1 MAKQNSKKEEF
12 KKPVSKKNSQY
23 LILPW
28 WAKNSGAF
36 FLITLVTFLLYFNT
50 LQHEYSVDDAIVIT
64 ENMYT
69 QQGVKGI
76 KDILTHD
83 TFLGFF
89 KVEKNLVAGGRY
101 RPLSLVTFAIEK
113 EYFGDSPHTSHFINV
128 LMYALCGIFIYLM
141 LKQLFR
147 NADDRIEKWQLLPL
161 LTTLLFIAHPIHTEA
176 VANIKGRDEIMS
188 MLFCSIGSWL
198 LLNYMDSGKSM
209 LKVVLSFICFFLG
222 MLSKE
227 NAVTFFLTVPLM
239 WWLFRNGELKNII
252 QVIIP
257 IAGATVIFII
267 LRQYFTN
274 TSAAIFLL
282 IIPYMYWLFRKD
294 ELKSIIKLM
303 IPLAIATVIFLILR
317 QKFTNTAIGKEVN
330 EIMNNPFFGMSL
342 SEKFATIIF
351 TFGKYLW
358 LLLLPL
364 KLTSDYYPFEITV
377 QSFGSVWVIVTLLIT
392 VAAILI
398 SVMQLK
404 KQPFISFSIL
414 FFGLTFSVV
423 SNLVFPVGTFM
434 SERFLFMP
442 SLGFC
447 LIVAYG
453 IIRFSEFLMKKENQ
467 TNNNP
472 FHLAQFSL
480 AIFSIIMLC
489 YSGRTIARNPA
500 WKDNFTLFMTD
511 IHNSPNSAKMNNA
524 AGGELIAQSD
534 KDTNPA
540 EKKKK
545 TEQAKIYLKKALALY
560 PKYSNAYLLLGNA
573 YLKGDKDYPAA
584 FHYYKE
590 GMLMYPGYT
599 LAYNN
604 MKILMGNWK
613 DYPAQRDSILVYLKS
628 SPNDPVPYYFLG
640 SLMENL
646 NKPDSALMEYRKA
659 LKLVPGFAEALLQTG
674 MIYGKYFNKLDSSV
688 FYLEK
693 SIKANPDIAE
703 SYENLGT
710 AYGMQNNLSAAINI
724 LNEGLKRFPNDSKLY
739 YNLGVSYQISG
750 NAAKAKECMD
760 KSKQLE
766 QSIKT
771 Q

>member
-1 MAKQNSKKEEF
+1 MAKKNTKPAEQ
-12 KKPVSKKNSQY
+12 KKPDIKTRNPKQETRNY
-23 LILPW
+23 PW

-36 FLITLVTFLLYFNT
+36 FLITLVTFVLYFNT
-50 LQHEYSVDDAIVIT
+50 LHHKYSVDDAIVIT

-69 QQGVKGI
+69 QQGAKGI
-76 KDILTHD
+76 SDILTHD

-101 RPLSLVTFAIEK
+101 RPLSLVTFALEK

-128 LMYALCGIFIYLM
+128 LLYALCGIFIYLM
-141 LKQLFR
+141 LQQLFK
-147 NADDRIEKWQLLPL
+147 NADERISKLQLLPL
-161 LTTLLFIAHPIHTEA
+161 ITTLLFIAHPIHTEA

-198 LLNYMDSGKSM
+198 LLQYMDSGKSM
-209 LKVVLSFICFFLG
+209 MKMILSFVCFFLG

-227 NAVTFFLTVPLM
+227 NAVTFFLVIPMM
-239 WWLFRNGELKNII
+239 WWLFRKAE
-252 QVIIP
+252 
-257 IAGATVIFII
+257 
-267 LRQYFTN
+267 
-274 TSAAIFLL
+274 
-282 IIPYMYWLFRKD
+282 M
-294 ELKSIIKLM
+294 KSIIQLM
-303 IPLAIATVIFLILR
+303 IPLAAATVIFLILR
-317 QKFTNTAIGKEVN
+317 QSFTHTSINKEVN
-330 EIMNNPFFGMSL
+330 EIMNNPFFGMTVSQ
-342 SEKFATIIF
+342 KFATIIF

-358 LLLLPL
+358 LLLVPL
-364 KLTSDYYPFEITV
+364 KLTSDYYPFEIKV
-377 QSFGSVWVIVTLLIT
+377 QSFSSVWVIVTLLIS
-392 VAAILI
+392 VAAIVI
-398 SVMQLK
+398 AIMQLK
-404 KQPFISFSIL
+404 KQPLISFSII

-423 SNLVFPVGTFM
+423 SNLVFPIGTFM
-434 SERFLFMP
+434 NERFLFMP

-447 LIVAYG
+447 LLLGYG
-453 IIRFSEFLMKKENQ
+453 IIRFSEFLLKRENLSYS
-467 TNNNP
+467 NP

-480 AIFSIIMLC
+480 AAFSIMMLG

-511 IHNSPNSAKMNNA
+511 IHNSPNSAKINNA

-534 KDTNPA
+534 KDTDPN

-545 TEQAKIYLKKALALY
+545 INQAKIYLKKALELY

-573 YLKGDKDYPAA
+573 YFKGDKDYAKS
-584 FHYYKE
+584 FHYYKQ
-590 GMLMYPGYT
+590 GMVMYPGYT

-613 DYPAQRDSILVYLKS
+613 DYNAQRDSIMSYLKE

-646 NKPDSALMEYRKA
+646 NKPDSALLQYKKA
-659 LKLVPGFAEALLQTG
+659 LTLVPGFAEALLQTG

-710 AYGMQNNLSAAINI
+710 AYGMQQNLGAAITI

-750 NAAKAKECMD
+750 NTAKAKECMD

>member
-1 MAKQNSKKEEF
+1 MAKQNFKKEEL
-12 KKPVSKKNSQY
+12 KKPVPKKNSQY

-64 ENMYT
+64 ENMFT

-128 LMYALCGIFIYLM
+128 LMYAICGIFIYLM
-141 LKQLFR
+141 LKQLFQ
-147 NADDRIEKWQLLPL
+147 NADDRIKKWQLLPL

-198 LLNYMDSGKSM
+198 LLNYLASGKSM
-209 LKVVLSFICFFLG
+209 LKVVLAFICFLLG

-227 NAVTFFLTVPLM
+227 NAVTYFLVIPL
-239 WWLFRNGELKNII
+239 
-252 QVIIP
+252 
-257 IAGATVIFII
+257 
-267 LRQYFTN
+267 
-274 TSAAIFLL
+274 
-282 IIPYMYWLFRKD
+282 MYWLFRQSD
-294 ELKSIIKLM
+294 LKGFIKLM
-303 IPLAIATVIFLILR
+303 VPLAGATFIFLILR
-317 QKFTNTAIGKEVN
+317 QSFTHTSINKEVN
-330 EIMNNPFFGMSL
+330 EIMNNPFFGMSS

-377 QSFGSVWVIVTLLIT
+377 KSFNSIWVILTLLIT
-392 VAAILI
+392 VGAIVI
-398 SVMQLK
+398 SVLQFK
-404 KQPFISFSIL
+404 KQPIITFSIL

-434 SERFLFMP
+434 NERFLFMP

-480 AIFSIIMLC
+480 AFFSIIILC

-628 SPNDPVPYYFLG
+628 SPKDPVPYYFLG

-659 LKLVPGFAEALLQTG
+659 LNLVPGFAEALLQTG

-766 QSIKT
+766 QTLKT

>member
-1 MAKQNSKKEEF
+1 MAKQNFKKEEL
-12 KKPVSKKNSQY
+12 KKPVPKKNSQY

-64 ENMYT
+64 ENMFT

-128 LMYALCGIFIYLM
+128 LMYAICGIFIYLM
-141 LKQLFR
+141 LKQLFQ
-147 NADDRIEKWQLLPL
+147 NADDRIKKWQLLPL

-209 LKVVLSFICFFLG
+209 LKVVLSFICFLLG

-227 NAVTFFLTVPLM
+227 NAVTYFLVIPL
-239 WWLFRNGELKNII
+239 
-252 QVIIP
+252 
-257 IAGATVIFII
+257 
-267 LRQYFTN
+267 
-274 TSAAIFLL
+274 
-282 IIPYMYWLFRKD
+282 MYWLFRQSD
-294 ELKSIIKLM
+294 LKGFIKLM
-303 IPLAIATVIFLILR
+303 VPLASATVIFLILR
-317 QKFTNTAIGKEVN
+317 QSFTHTSINKEVN
-330 EIMNNPFFGMSL
+330 EIMNNPFFGMSS

-377 QSFGSVWVIVTLLIT
+377 KSFNSIWVILTLLIT
-392 VAAILI
+392 VVAIVI
-398 SVMQLK
+398 SVLQFK
-404 KQPFISFSIL
+404 KQPIITFSIL

-434 SERFLFMP
+434 NERFLFMP

-573 YLKGDKDYPAA
+573 YLKGDKDYPSA
-584 FHYYKE
+584 FHYYKQ
-590 GMLMYPGYT
+590 GMVMYPGYT

-613 DYPAQRDSILVYLKS
+613 DYKAQRDSINAYLKI
-628 SPNDPVPYYFLG
+628 SPNDPVPYYFFG

-646 NKPDSALMEYRKA
+646 NKPDSALMAYKKA
-659 LKLVPGFAEALLQTG
+659 LILVPTFAEALLQTG

-766 QSIKT
+766 QTLKT

>member
-12 KKPVSKKNSQY
+12 KKPVPKKNSQY

-147 NADDRIEKWQLLPL
+147 NADDRIKNWQLLPL

-209 LKVVLSFICFFLG
+209 LKVVLSFICFLLG

-227 NAVTFFLTVPLM
+227 NAVTYFLVIPL
-239 WWLFRNGELKNII
+239 
-252 QVIIP
+252 
-257 IAGATVIFII
+257 
-267 LRQYFTN
+267 
-274 TSAAIFLL
+274 
-282 IIPYMYWLFRKD
+282 MYWLFRQSN
-294 ELKSIIKLM
+294 LKGFIKLM
-303 IPLAIATVIFLILR
+303 VPLAGATVIFLILR
-317 QKFTNTAIGKEVN
+317 QSFTHTSINKEVN
-330 EIMNNPFFGMSL
+330 EIMNNPFFGMSS

-377 QSFGSVWVIVTLLIT
+377 KSFSSIWVIFTLLIT
-392 VAAILI
+392 IGAIVI
-398 SVMQLK
+398 SVLQFK
-404 KQPFISFSIL
+404 KQPIITFSIL

-434 SERFLFMP
+434 NERFLFMP

-453 IIRFSEFLMKKENQ
+453 INRYSEFLIQKKNQ

-480 AIFSIIMLC
+480 AIFSIIMLF

-613 DYPAQRDSILVYLKS
+613 DYPAQRDSIMVYLKS
-628 SPNDPVPYYFLG
+628 SPKDPVPYYFLG

-659 LKLVPGFAEALLQTG
+659 LNLVPGFAEALLQTG

-750 NAAKAKECMD
+750 NAAKAKECMV

-766 QSIKT
+766 QTLKT

>member
-1 MAKQNSKKEEF
+1 MFIHWVQKYFYRMAKQNSKKEEF

-128 LMYALCGIFIYLM
+128 LMYAICGFFIYLM
-141 LKQLFR
+141 LKQLFQ
-147 NADDRIEKWQLLPL
+147 NADDRIKKWQLLPL

-227 NAVTFFLTVPLM
+227 NAVTYFLVIPL
-239 WWLFRNGELKNII
+239 
-252 QVIIP
+252 
-257 IAGATVIFII
+257 
-267 LRQYFTN
+267 
-274 TSAAIFLL
+274 
-282 IIPYMYWLFRKD
+282 MYWLFRQTD
-294 ELKSIIKLM
+294 LKGFIKLM
-303 IPLAIATVIFLILR
+303 VPLAGATVIFLILR
-317 QKFTNTAIGKEVN
+317 QSFTHTSINKEVN
-330 EIMNNPFFGMSL
+330 EIMNNPFFGMSS

-377 QSFGSVWVIVTLLIT
+377 KSFSSIWVIITLLIT
-392 VAAILI
+392 VGAIVI
-398 SVMQLK
+398 SVLQFK
-404 KQPFISFSIL
+404 KQPIITFSIL

-434 SERFLFMP
+434 NERFLFMP

-480 AIFSIIMLC
+480 AFFSIIILC

-573 YLKGDKDYPAA
+573 YLKGDKDYPSA
-584 FHYYKE
+584 FHYYKQ
-590 GMLMYPGYT
+590 GMVMYPGYT

-613 DYPAQRDSILVYLKS
+613 DYKAQRDSINAYLKI
-628 SPNDPVPYYFLG
+628 SPNDPVPYYFFG

-646 NKPDSALMEYRKA
+646 NKPDSALMAYKKA
-659 LKLVPGFAEALLQTG
+659 LILVPTFAEALLQTG

-766 QSIKT
+766 QTLKT

>member
-1 MAKQNSKKEEF
+1 MFIHWVQKYFYRMAKQNSKKEEF

-128 LMYALCGIFIYLM
+128 LMYAICGIFIYLM
-141 LKQLFR
+141 LKQLFQ
-147 NADDRIEKWQLLPL
+147 NADDRIKKWQLLPL

-227 NAVTFFLTVPLM
+227 NAVTYFLVIPL
-239 WWLFRNGELKNII
+239 
-252 QVIIP
+252 
-257 IAGATVIFII
+257 
-267 LRQYFTN
+267 
-274 TSAAIFLL
+274 
-282 IIPYMYWLFRKD
+282 MYWLFRQTD
-294 ELKSIIKLM
+294 LKGFIKLM
-303 IPLAIATVIFLILR
+303 VPLAGATVIFLILR
-317 QKFTNTAIGKEVN
+317 QSFTHTSINKEVN
-330 EIMNNPFFGMSL
+330 EIMNNPFFGMSS

-377 QSFGSVWVIVTLLIT
+377 KSFSSIWVIITLLIT
-392 VAAILI
+392 VGAIVI
-398 SVMQLK
+398 SVLQFK
-404 KQPFISFSIL
+404 KQPIITFSIL

-434 SERFLFMP
+434 NERFLFMP

-480 AIFSIIMLC
+480 AFFSIIILC

-573 YLKGDKDYPAA
+573 YLKGDKDYPSA
-584 FHYYKE
+584 FHYYKQ
-590 GMLMYPGYT
+590 GMVMYPGYT

-613 DYPAQRDSILVYLKS
+613 DYKAQRDSINAYLKI
-628 SPNDPVPYYFLG
+628 SPNDPVPYYFFG

-646 NKPDSALMEYRKA
+646 NKPDSALMAYKKA
-659 LKLVPGFAEALLQTG
+659 LILVPTFAEALLQTG

-766 QSIKT
+766 QTLKT

>member
-1 MAKQNSKKEEF
+1 MAKQNFKKEEL
-12 KKPVSKKNSQY
+12 KKPVPKKNSQY

-128 LMYALCGIFIYLM
+128 LMYAICGFFIYLM
-141 LKQLFR
+141 LKQLFQ
-147 NADDRIEKWQLLPL
+147 NADDRIKKWQLLPL

-209 LKVVLSFICFFLG
+209 LKVVLSFICFLLG

-227 NAVTFFLTVPLM
+227 NAVTYFLVIPL
-239 WWLFRNGELKNII
+239 
-252 QVIIP
+252 
-257 IAGATVIFII
+257 
-267 LRQYFTN
+267 
-274 TSAAIFLL
+274 
-282 IIPYMYWLFRKD
+282 MYWLFRQSD
-294 ELKSIIKLM
+294 LKGFIKLM
-303 IPLAIATVIFLILR
+303 VPLAGATVIFLILR
-317 QKFTNTAIGKEVN
+317 QSFTHTSINKEVN
-330 EIMNNPFFGMSL
+330 EIMNNPFFGMSS

-377 QSFGSVWVIVTLLIT
+377 KSFNSIWVILTLLIT
-392 VAAILI
+392 VGAIVI
-398 SVMQLK
+398 SVLQFK
-404 KQPFISFSIL
+404 KQPIITFSIL

-434 SERFLFMP
+434 NERFLFMP

-628 SPNDPVPYYFLG
+628 SPKDPVPYYFLG

-766 QSIKT
+766 QTLKT

>member
-1 MAKQNSKKEEF
+1 MAKQNFKKEEL
-12 KKPVSKKNSQY
+12 KKPVPKKNSQY

-64 ENMYT
+64 ENMFT

-128 LMYALCGIFIYLM
+128 LMYAICGFFIYLM
-141 LKQLFR
+141 LKQLFQ
-147 NADDRIEKWQLLPL
+147 NADDRIKKWQLLPL

-198 LLNYMDSGKSM
+198 LLNYLASGKSM
-209 LKVVLSFICFFLG
+209 LKVVLSFICFLLG

-227 NAVTFFLTVPLM
+227 NAVTYFLVIPL
-239 WWLFRNGELKNII
+239 
-252 QVIIP
+252 
-257 IAGATVIFII
+257 
-267 LRQYFTN
+267 
-274 TSAAIFLL
+274 
-282 IIPYMYWLFRKD
+282 MYWLFRQSD
-294 ELKSIIKLM
+294 LKGFIKLM
-303 IPLAIATVIFLILR
+303 VPLASATVIFLILR
-317 QKFTNTAIGKEVN
+317 QSFTHTSINKEVN
-330 EIMNNPFFGMSL
+330 EIMNNPFFGMSS

-377 QSFGSVWVIVTLLIT
+377 KSFNSIWVILTLLIT
-392 VAAILI
+392 VGAIVI
-398 SVMQLK
+398 SVLQFK
-404 KQPFISFSIL
+404 KQPIITFSIL

-434 SERFLFMP
+434 NERFLFMP

-628 SPNDPVPYYFLG
+628 SPKDPVPYYFLG

-766 QSIKT
+766 QTLKT

>member
-1 MAKQNSKKEEF
+1 MAKKFSEKENQKKSA
-12 KKPVSKKNSQY
+12 PKKNLQNFM
-23 LILPW
+23 LPW

-36 FLITLVTFLLYFNT
+36 FLITLVTFALYFNT
-50 LQHEYSVDDAIVIT
+50 LEHDYSVDDLIVIT
-64 ENMYT
+64 DNMYT

-89 KVEKNLVAGGRY
+89 KIEKNLVAGGRY
-101 RPLSLVTFAIEK
+101 RPLSLVTFALEK
-113 EYFGDSPHTSHFINV
+113 EYFGDDPHTSHFINV
-128 LMYALCGIFIYLM
+128 LLYALCGIFIYLL
-141 LKQLFR
+141 LKQLL
-147 NADDRIEKWQLLPL
+147 NSADEKFLKLQLLPL
-161 LTTLLFIAHPIHTEA
+161 ITTLLFIAHPIHTEA
-176 VANIKGRDEIMS
+176 VSNIKGRDEIMS
-188 MLFCSIGSWL
+188 MLLCCMGSWL
-198 LLNYMDSGKSM
+198 MLQYMDTGKPISKM
-209 LKVVLSFICFFLG
+209 ILAFVCFFLG

-227 NAVTFFLTVPLM
+227 NAVTFFLVMPLM
-239 WWLFRNGELKNII
+239 WWLFRKTE
-252 QVIIP
+252 
-257 IAGATVIFII
+257 
-267 LRQYFTN
+267 
-274 TSAAIFLL
+274 
-282 IIPYMYWLFRKD
+282 M
-294 ELKSIIKLM
+294 KSFVHLM
-303 IPLAIATVIFLILR
+303 IPLAAATVIFLVLR
-317 QKFTNTAIGKEVN
+317 QSFTHTSINKEVN
-330 EIMNNPFFGMSL
+330 EIMNNPFFGMTVSQ
-342 SEKFATIIF
+342 EFATIIF

-358 LLLLPL
+358 LMLVPI
-364 KLTSDYYPFEITV
+364 KLTSDYYPFEITA
-377 QSFGSVWVIVTLLIT
+377 QSFSSIYVMITLLIT
-392 VAAILI
+392 ISAIVI
-398 SVMQLK
+398 AVIQYK
-404 KQPFISFSIL
+404 KQPIISFSIL

-447 LIVAYG
+447 LLLGYG
-453 IIRFSEFLMKKENQ
+453 IIHFSDFLWRKENRIS
-467 TNNNP
+467 NNP

-480 AIFSIIMLC
+480 AFFSILMLT

-534 KDTNPA
+534 KDTNPL

-573 YLKGDKDYPAA
+573 YLKGDKDYPTA

-590 GMLMYPGYT
+590 GMVMYPGYT

-604 MKILMGNWK
+604 MKLLMGNWK

-693 SIKANPDIAE
+693 SIKANPNIAE

-710 AYGMQNNLSAAINI
+710 AYGMQQNLGAAITI
-724 LNEGLKRFPNDSKLY
+724 LNEGLKRFPNNSKLY
-739 YNLGVSYQISG
+739 YNLGVSHQNSG
-750 NAAKAKECMD
+750 NAARAKECMD

-766 QSIKT
+766 QIINP
-771 Q
+771 QQ